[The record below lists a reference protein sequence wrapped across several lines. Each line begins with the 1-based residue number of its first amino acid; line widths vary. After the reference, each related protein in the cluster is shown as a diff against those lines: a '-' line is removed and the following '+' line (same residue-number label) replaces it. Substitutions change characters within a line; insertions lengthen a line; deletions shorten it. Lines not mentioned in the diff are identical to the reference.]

1 MLLPRLPL
9 VIFIT
14 ICLPSS
20 SLVIPSKYVIL
31 SKRPLS
37 VSTCARS
44 SSTNKVDTISNFL
57 DNEST
62 KQEFDNRKMIP
73 IHLNRKK
80 LDRRKFLACI
90 TTIGTGVVIGGADV
104 KASELKKIDPIS
116 NKILMTNS
124 MLSQNAPNLY
134 KSFDFRYFVA
144 GGGCAAFS
152 HG

>member
-1 MLLPRLPL
+1 
-9 VIFIT
+9 
-14 ICLPSS
+14 
-20 SLVIPSKYVIL
+20 
-31 SKRPLS
+31 
-37 VSTCARS
+37 
-44 SSTNKVDTISNFL
+44 
-57 DNEST
+57 
-62 KQEFDNRKMIP
+62 MIP

-134 KSFDFRYFVA
+134 KSIDFRYFVA